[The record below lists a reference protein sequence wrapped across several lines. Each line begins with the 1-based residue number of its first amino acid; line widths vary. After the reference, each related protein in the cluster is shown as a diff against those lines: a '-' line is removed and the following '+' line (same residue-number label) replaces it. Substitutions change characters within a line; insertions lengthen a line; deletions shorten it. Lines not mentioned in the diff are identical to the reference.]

1 MDDRWFRLGDH
12 GRYLAQTWAG
22 LLGPEGHPKR
32 FVNTEAGTCC
42 RALCPLR
49 LLSQGGAL
57 VPQLPNVAKLNACN
71 SYQHIYAMLEYYE
84 FSSILIEKLTN
95 ESSRNSEMPFT

>member
-1 MDDRWFRLGDH
+1 MNADVISLK
-12 GRYLAQTWAG
+12 
-22 LLGPEGHPKR
+22 LGPASWVPKATR
-32 FVNTEAGTCC
+32 SVSSILKPEPVAVLFAHSGCY
-42 RALCPLR
+42 PK
-49 LLSQGGAL
+49 GGAL